1 MAKIGIFPKKI
12 GVNMRKYLRP
22 SPRKKTPAPPCF
34 FPVSAWD
41 FGLKL
46 TQLWKN
52 PDNFLK
58 VGKGWDWRW
67 NYVEHIE
74 TLLVQSMVNCWF
86 GYSWSPLY
94 ERDCAGVS
102 LENHPNHLPKPTI
115 HHYIWLAVVKTKLH
129 PDFPVGKKEASVS
142 RYSDILRNVFTP
154 WLCERP
160 WFTKKSHVLKS

>member
-1 MAKIGIFPKKI
+1 MVEPHPVQKKMAKIGIFPKKI

-102 LENHPNHLPKPTI
+102 LEPPKPPTQTNNSPL
-115 HHYIWLAVVKTKLH
+115 YLT
-129 PDFPVGKKEASVS
+129 GG
-142 RYSDILRNVFTP
+142 
-154 WLCERP
+154 CENKMAR
-160 WFTKKSHVLKS
+160 